1 MSSSQDAD
9 SHDLSLPD
17 LDDDFNLKSGPR
29 IDSSDEFPL
38 PSFDLE
44 EGISPDILF
53 PIEDLPEKTSEELP
67 KPKQKVIPDITAPS
81 LDADHFEFGLDEYDF
96 GEPEVRKTTP
106 LDETTR
112 VTLPPLKPPPAP
124 AQKDAPAPPPAPVQR
139 AAPSELAE
147 AMTRSQGAGQPVP
160 DFSQKVKRQD
170 LTPPGPPA
178 TTLNEIFFDD
188 EPISAPSPKPAVK
201 KVEMARENPP
211 PPKVEKQAVPTP
223 KAEKPPV
230 PPPPRAESAL
240 PPPIPVPTSA
250 PKAKDV
256 SRAEWAEEVPV
267 DQFVRQVKV
276 KRKEAPPEPKFRP
289 WVPAVGAALVAVAF
303 FGSKP
308 LFAGMSGSSTV
319 DPVLVV
325 GSLPQGEVFQGDTS
339 LGQAPLSITAE
350 QLAAGTI
357 EIRRPGFESVAVKA
371 TGEKPEKVEKFYTK
385 LSVAPVALSWEGLPK
400 GSVLWWN
407 GQKTE
412 PSKLGKV
419 NPGSYK
425 VKVKAP
431 DRPAVSFAFKV
442 EPRGSKAGPLSMQN
456 RITDALAK
464 QPQLEVSLKM
474 PDDKLKAKDLSLGV
488 KGLGDG
494 NSFSSS
500 LKVSHDKRGKL
511 VFPGPGKYKV
521 SFAGNDKFKAV
532 SQTVN
537 LAEGASESISL
548 ALAKQPPRPVARP
561 ATTTSPSYQPS
572 RPTYRPYRPTYRPSR
587 PSGGG
592 GRIAPPSF

>member
-9 SHDLSLPD
+9 SHDLSLPE
-17 LDDDFNLKSGPR
+17 LDDDFNLQSGPR

-38 PSFDLE
+38 PSFDLD

-67 KPKQKVIPDITAPS
+67 KPKPKAIPDITTPS
-81 LDADHFEFGLDEYDF
+81 LDADHFELGLDEYDF

-106 LDETTR
+106 LDATQRIT
-112 VTLPPLKPPPAP
+112 PPSPLT
-124 AQKDAPAPPPAPVQR
+124 PPPAPVQKNLTPHVPPK
-139 AAPSELAE
+139 APIESSELADTL
-147 AMTRSQGAGQPVP
+147 ARSEGPSQPVP

-178 TTLNEIFFDD
+178 TSLDEIFFDD
-188 EPISAPSPKPAVK
+188 QPISAPSPQPAVEK
-201 KVEMARENPP
+201 PQLPVTPTREVSQPQPPSPIKVEKIEEPVPPASPP
-211 PPKVEKQAVPTP
+211 PPK
-223 KAEKPPV
+223 
-230 PPPPRAESAL
+230 S
-240 PPPIPVPTSA
+240 
-250 PKAKDV
+250 KDV

-267 DQFVRQVKV
+267 DQFVRQVKI
-276 KRKEAPPEPKFRP
+276 KRKGTPEKPKFRP
-289 WVPAVGAALVAVAF
+289 WIPAVGAALVAVAF

-308 LFAGMSGSSTV
+308 LFAGMTGSDDV
-319 DPVLVV
+319 NAMLVV
-325 GSLPQGEVFQGDTS
+325 GSLPQGEVFQGDVS
-339 LGQAPLSITAE
+339 LGTAPLALTGE
-350 QLAAGTI
+350 QIAAGDL
-357 EIRRPGFESVAVKA
+357 EVRKPGYVPVAVTA
-371 TGEKPEKVEKFYTK
+371 VGEDQNKIEKFFTK
-385 LSVAPVALSWEGLPK
+385 LEVAPVALSWDGLPK

-407 GQKTE
+407 GQKTA

-419 NPGSYK
+419 APGTYK

-431 DRPAVSFAFKV
+431 DRPAVSFALGV
-442 EPRGSKAGPLSMQN
+442 EPRGKESGPLSVQN

-474 PDDKLKAKDLSLGV
+474 PDEKLTAKNLAVAVKSIDKGS
-488 KGLGDG
+488 
-494 NSFSSS
+494 SFSSS
-500 LKVSHDKRGKL
+500 LKVSHDKKGKL
-511 VFPGPGKYKV
+511 VFPGPGKYKL
-521 SFAGNDKFKAV
+521 SFSGDDTYKPV
-532 SQTVN
+532 SQTVQ
-537 LAEGASESISL
+537 LAEGASESVSL
-548 ALAKQPPRPVARP
+548 SLVKQPPRPVARP